1 MSVNR
6 KAQRNPSSRAASTKW
21 TAVAIAV
28 LVVTVAAI
36 VTGLV
41 LHRGQDEDNAPIYNG
56 AGSGALVTSPYDLV
70 ELPADTDLKTVGDAV
85 LVSVFVP
92 NESGILTSYGM
103 RTTLPDAQALVDA
116 VKNAEKVDLA
126 GTPAES
132 GDEPIE
138 ARLTFVLPSRKTL
151 TFDLHLDQGLIAR
164 ESRVWRPADDLKTL
178 IQAAIAG
185 PG

>member
-1 MSVNR
+1 ML
-6 KAQRNPSSRAASTKW
+6 RNHPDRRVPSTRMLPLRW
-21 TAVAIAV
+21 TVAIVAV
-28 LVVTVAAI
+28 LVVVIAAI
-36 VTGLV
+36 VTV
-41 LHRGQDEDNAPIYNG
+41 LLLDRDPG
-56 AGSGALVTSPYDLV
+56 GSQGPGSDAVVSNTLITSPYDLT
-70 ELPADTDLKTVGDAV
+70 ELPAGTDLDRVEEAA